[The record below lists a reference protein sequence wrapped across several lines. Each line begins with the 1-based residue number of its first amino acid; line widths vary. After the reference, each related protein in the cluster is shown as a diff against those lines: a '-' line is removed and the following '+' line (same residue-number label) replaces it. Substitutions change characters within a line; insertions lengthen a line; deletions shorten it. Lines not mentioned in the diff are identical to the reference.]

1 MRGRKPKP
9 TGLRV
14 IEGNREHRT
23 IHAELEPK
31 PAAAK
36 PPCPKIL
43 TGQARKHWRYLL
55 QQLEAMNILGQS
67 DQGTIMSA
75 AISFGQAY
83 DLQEQIE
90 TISEK
95 EEKTPADIKSQMSM
109 LRALRQTLR
118 DLVTFEA
125 HLGLN
130 PTARTRIKLE
140 KPQPQSR
147 RERLLS

>member
-9 TGLRV
+9 TGLRL

-31 PAAAK
+31 PAAVK

-43 TGQARKHWRYLL
+43 TGQARKHWRYLVK
-55 QQLEAMNILGQS
+55 QLEAMSILGQS

-75 AISFGQAY
+75 AIAFGQAY
-83 DLQEQIE
+83 DLQEQVKGI
-90 TISEK
+90 TDK
-95 EEKTPADIKSQMSM
+95 KKKTPEDIKSQMGI

-140 KPQPQSR
+140 KPQTQSR
-147 RERLLS
+147 LERLLS